1 MQRFGNQGLVLTLA
15 FGLLLPVT
23 GLAGD
28 KQIGASVEMAGVVVE
43 RNADVFLL
51 QNSSG
56 VETEVRIS
64 PTTQIKE
71 KKKNFFRSGLSY
83 STDDVVSGLRL
94 EVEGHWGPSGAIEA
108 REIRFTQDDLKVARV
123 VDSRMTPV
131 ENRLTSME
139 NEAGRLSGQV
149 EELGIVSKQTRA
161 DAQAARDAADK
172 AMANADAAHRRID
185 DAESEIGALDRR
197 IDDLAD
203 FDEADT
209 AVALFRAGSSKLTEE
224 AMAALDELAAEIP
237 NHRSYL
243 IEVKGFASSDGNE
256 ALNRRLS
263 EQRAAAVMRYL
274 SETKSVPLRHFIT
287 PHGFGENKPVADNTT
302 REGRNQNRRV
312 EVRLLINRA
321 LERSGADQAGTARRI
336 KPKTGEAGGR

>member
-1 MQRFGNQGLVLTLA
+1 ML
-15 FGLLLPVT
+15 
-23 GLAGD
+23 
-28 KQIGASVEMAGVVVE
+28 
-43 RNADVFLL
+43 
-51 QNSSG
+51 
-56 VETEVRIS
+56 
-64 PTTQIKE
+64 
-71 KKKNFFRSGLSY
+71 
-83 STDDVVSGLRL
+83 
-94 EVEGHWGPSGAIEA
+94 
-108 REIRFTQDDLKVARV
+108 
-123 VDSRMTPV
+123 
-131 ENRLTSME
+131 
-139 NEAGRLSGQV
+139 
-149 EELGIVSKQTRA
+149 
-161 DAQAARDAADK
+161 
-172 AMANADAAHRRID
+172 
-185 DAESEIGALDRR
+185 
-197 IDDLAD
+197 
-203 FDEADT
+203 
-209 AVALFRAGSSKLTEE
+209 
-224 AMAALDELAAEIP
+224 AALSAQVVLRKAGAERVIPIGEVFSGKGDAPFTIAADELATEIP